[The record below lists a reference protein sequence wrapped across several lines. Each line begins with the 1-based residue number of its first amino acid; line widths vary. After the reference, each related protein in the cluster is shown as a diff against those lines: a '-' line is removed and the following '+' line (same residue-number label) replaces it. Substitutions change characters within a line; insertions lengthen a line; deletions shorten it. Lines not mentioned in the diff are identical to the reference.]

1 MIHCYVSALCM
12 YMYNMFSKVTDLGKS
27 EIYCWS
33 ILLNQL
39 ELD

>member
-1 MIHCYVSALCM
+1 MIHCYVSTLCM
-12 YMYNMFSKVTDLGKS
+12 YMHMFSKVTDLGKS

-33 ILLNQL
+33 ISLNQL